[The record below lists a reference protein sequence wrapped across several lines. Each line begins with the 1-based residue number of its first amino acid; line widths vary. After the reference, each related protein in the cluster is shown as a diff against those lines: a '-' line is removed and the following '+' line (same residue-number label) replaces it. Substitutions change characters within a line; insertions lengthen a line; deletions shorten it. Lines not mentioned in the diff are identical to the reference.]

1 MVFRSQTVQSLVADF
16 NLLVSPASHFCFI
29 SLPTRASFH
38 SIYIYRVSRLFDPPF
53 FPRPIVKK
61 KKGKKG
67 EERKEENASSNCLR
81 DLRIRISLDTLNIS
95 TESEPVSRSL
105 FSAGH

>member
-38 SIYIYRVSRLFDPPF
+38 SIYIYIYRVSRLFDPPF

-61 KKGKKG
+61 KK
-67 EERKEENASSNCLR
+67 ERKERRER
-81 DLRIRISLDTLNIS
+81 KRTLVLI
-95 TESEPVSRSL
+95 VY
-105 FSAGH
+105 AI

>member
-29 SLPTRASFH
+29 SLPHSCLVSFDIY
-38 SIYIYRVSRLFDPPF
+38 IYIYRVSRLFDPPF

-61 KKGKKG
+61 KK
-67 EERKEENASSNCLR
+67 ERKERRER
-81 DLRIRISLDTLNIS
+81 KRTLVLI
-95 TESEPVSRSL
+95 VY
-105 FSAGH
+105 AI